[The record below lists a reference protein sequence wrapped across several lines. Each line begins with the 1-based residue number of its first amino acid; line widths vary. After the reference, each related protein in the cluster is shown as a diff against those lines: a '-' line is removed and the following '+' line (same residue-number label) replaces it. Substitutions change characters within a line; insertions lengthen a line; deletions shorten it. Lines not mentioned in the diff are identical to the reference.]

1 MTTLVTGGNGWVP
14 SHIVRRLTRRGE
26 TVVSY
31 DLMEP
36 DDLLKDFLGA
46 EIERVVFEHGDVV
59 DEDRLREV
67 AERHGVTRMI
77 HAAVITPRVDR
88 ERREP
93 KLIVEVNLI
102 GTVNILE
109 VARQLPGFERLV
121 YVSSCAVWGDVPGA
135 TVHTEDTPSHAAS
148 LYGITKHT
156 SERLCRRYAA
166 LHGIDVVSIRPA
178 NVYGPMERVTPGYA
192 GATELR
198 QMLRLHFAGSPI
210 LVNSLAGP
218 YLDWTYVEDIAEGIE
233 RAWATSRLPHDV
245 YSLTCGHIYSI
256 GDVLAAFQRH
266 LPTLEYLVVPKEE
279 ANFVVSGDPPGA
291 VPSNARMAQDFGW
304 VPSTPFDDGMR
315 EYLAWITANGP
326 Q

>member
-46 EIERVVFEHGDVV
+46 EIERVVLEQGDVV

-67 AERHGVTRMI
+67 AERHRVTRMI

-102 GTVNILE
+102 GTVNVLE

-121 YVSSCAVWGDVPGA
+121 YVSSCAVWGHVPGA
-135 TVHTEDTPSHAAS
+135 TVHTEDTPSHATS

-178 NVYGPMERVTPGYA
+178 NVYGPMERVTPGYV

-198 QMLRLHFAGSPI
+198 RMLRLHFAGSPI
-210 LVNSLAGP
+210 LVNSLEGP

-233 RAWATSRLPHDV
+233 RAWATPNLPHDV
-245 YSLTCGHIYSI
+245 YSLTCGHLSSI
-256 GDVLAAFQRH
+256 GDVLAAFKRH
-266 LPTLEYLVVPKEE
+266 LPTLEYRVVPKEE

-315 EYLAWITANGP
+315 EYLAWIAANGP